1 MLPSSSLCSSCA
13 LRVHNMA
20 EVSWH
25 WKVWCTDAVQHQWT
39 RCRNTGTKLLLN
51 KQCKQLSLS
60 QALTLGWPLVVSLAL
75 LLGAEAQIEV
85 LLDPLPASSKASG
98 SPSTSAR
105 SEHQG
110 FRNPI
115 TCTCNFAAL
124 RAVSVTIYCIRSNFS
139 ADHDGQVSAAN
150 CSI

>member
-1 MLPSSSLCSSCA
+1 MATIWLPVNATSL
-13 LRVHNMA
+13 
-20 EVSWH
+20 
-25 WKVWCTDAVQHQWT
+25 
-39 RCRNTGTKLLLN
+39 G
-51 KQCKQLSLS
+51 LS

-85 LLDPLPASSKASG
+85 LLDPLPASSNASG
-98 SPSTSAR
+98 SPSISAR

-124 RAVSVTIYCIRSNFS
+124 KVEFDVLSGATT
-139 ADHDGQVSAAN
+139 
-150 CSI
+150 